1 MGATAVQGI
10 SRTSSKRRISEEEWQ
25 VRIDLAAA
33 YRLAHLYGWT
43 TTLIYNHISARL
55 PGPDH
60 HFLLNP
66 FGLRWDEV
74 TASNLVKI
82 DLDGNI
88 LDDTTHKINKAGYT
102 IHSAI
107 HSARPDATCVIHTH
121 TEAGMAISALDDGL
135 IYTNQDAMM
144 FYGKT
149 AYHDFEGIALDLSER
164 ERLVADLGDKK
175 VMILRNHGLL
185 TTGNT
190 IGEAWTQ
197 MYFLEKVCR
206 AQLTLLSA
214 AAATGQKIRFPSRE
228 ICEHTAKQYDEN
240 GAGQCEWP
248 ALIRQLNDI
257 TTDYRY

>member
-10 SRTSSKRRISEEEWQ
+10 SRSSSKRRISKEEWQ

-88 LDDTTHKINKAGYT
+88 LDDTPHKINKAGYT

-107 HSARPDATCVIHTH
+107 HAARPDATCVIHTH

-164 ERLVADLGDKK
+164 ERLVADLGEKK

-190 IGEAWTQ
+190 IGEAWAQ

-206 AQLTLLSA
+206 AQLKLLSA
-214 AAATGQKIRFPSRE
+214 AAASGQKIRFPPKE

-240 GAGQCEWP
+240 GAGQREWP

>member
-1 MGATAVQGI
+1 MAREVYVLNFGYSGKEENYGRDRS
-10 SRTSSKRRISEEEWQ
+10 SRYIKTLIKRRISKEEWQ

-88 LDDTTHKINKAGYT
+88 LDDTPHKINKAGYT

-107 HSARPDATCVIHTH
+107 HTARPDATCVIHTH

-164 ERLVADLGDKK
+164 ERLVADLGEKK

-197 MYFLEKVCR
+197 MYFLRKSVGH
-206 AQLTLLSA
+206 S
-214 AAATGQKIRFPSRE
+214 
-228 ICEHTAKQYDEN
+228 
-240 GAGQCEWP
+240 
-248 ALIRQLNDI
+248 
-257 TTDYRY
+257 

>member
-10 SRTSSKRRISEEEWQ
+10 SRPSSKRRISEEEWQ

-88 LDDTTHKINKAGYT
+88 LDDTPHKINKAGYT

-107 HSARPDATCVIHTH
+107 HTARPDATCVIHTH
-121 TEAGMAISALDDGL
+121 TEAGMAVF
-135 IYTNQDAMM
+135 T
-144 FYGKT
+144 
-149 AYHDFEGIALDLSER
+149 
-164 ERLVADLGDKK
+164 
-175 VMILRNHGLL
+175 
-185 TTGNT
+185 
-190 IGEAWTQ
+190 
-197 MYFLEKVCR
+197 
-206 AQLTLLSA
+206 
-214 AAATGQKIRFPSRE
+214 P
-228 ICEHTAKQYDEN
+228 
-240 GAGQCEWP
+240 
-248 ALIRQLNDI
+248 
-257 TTDYRY
+257 

>member
-10 SRTSSKRRISEEEWQ
+10 SRSLSKRRISKEEWQ

-88 LDDTTHKINKAGYT
+88 LDDTPHKINKAGYI

-107 HSARPDATCVIHTH
+107 HAARPDATCVIHTH

-164 ERLVADLGDKK
+164 ERLAADLGKKK

-190 IGEAWTQ
+190 IGEAWTH

-214 AAATGQKIRFPSRE
+214 AAASGQKIRFPPRE
-228 ICEHTAKQYDEN
+228 ICERTAKQYDEN
-240 GAGQCEWP
+240 CTGQREWP